1 MEVVARM
8 TAAIDMTNRRIG
20 HLHVLHREPSNGR
33 RAVWRVRCTDCA
45 HQFTAGGTNL
55 RKAERGEWHV
65 ACPGCERGE

>member
-1 MEVVARM
+1 L
-8 TAAIDMTNRRIG
+8 TDPIDMTNRRIG

-65 ACPGCERGE
+65 ACPGCERDE

>member
-1 MEVVARM
+1 L
-8 TAAIDMTNRRIG
+8 TAAIDMANRRIG